1 MHKHH
6 INWAEFGIQECRTT
20 SLKQINAV
28 EKLIGYKLPELYKDL
43 MLFASKASPES
54 ASFSYGDGEETH
66 VSEFFACTPDEE
78 RLSISWYIHENSA
91 LDFPDHL
98 VAFAQD
104 ADDYLICFNY
114 QTSPPSVV
122 IVSPCDADTQ
132 FVAESFEA
140 FIELWQ
146 M

>member
-1 MHKHH
+1 MHNHH
-6 INWAEFGIQECRTT
+6 INWAEFGIQERRTT
-20 SLKQINAV
+20 SLKQIQAV
-28 EKLIGYKLPELYKDL
+28 EQLIGYKFPELYKDL
-43 MLFASKASPES
+43 ILFASEASPEE
-54 ASFSYGDGEETH
+54 ACFSYGDGEGTSI
-66 VSEFFACTPDEE
+66 SEFFACTPDKEPM
-78 RLSISWYIHENSA
+78 SILWYIGENNA
-91 LDFPDHL
+91 LDFPDYL
-98 VAFAQD
+98 VAFARD
-104 ADDYLICFNY
+104 AGDYLICFNY

>member
-1 MHKHH
+1 MHTHH
-6 INWAEFGIQECRTT
+6 INWAEFGITENRTT
-20 SLKQINAV
+20 SLKQIHAV
-28 EKLIGYKLPELYKDL
+28 EQLIGYKFPELYKDL
-43 MLFASKASPES
+43 MLFSSKASPES
-54 ASFSYGDGEETH
+54 ASFSYGDSEETH
-66 VSEFFACTPDEE
+66 VSEFFACTADEE

-122 IVSPCDADTQ
+122 IVSPYDADTQ

-140 FIELWQ
+140 FIQQW
-146 M
+146 